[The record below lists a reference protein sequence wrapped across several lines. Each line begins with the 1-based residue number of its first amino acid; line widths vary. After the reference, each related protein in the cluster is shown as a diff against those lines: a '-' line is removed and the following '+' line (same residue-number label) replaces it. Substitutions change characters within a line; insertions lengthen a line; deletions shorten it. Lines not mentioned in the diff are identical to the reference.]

1 MPSGTPATLPAAVG
15 CVGLACVALLVAAAP
30 TLVGCGHTRS
40 SAAAAW
46 SPGAPARTASILL
59 PARVRRLTNAE
70 YERTISDLVGATEHV
85 AGKLPPDV
93 RQEGYSNNANQAV
106 PSAWEGRLDAI
117 ARDVAHR
124 AIAERFDALVPCART
139 GAPTCEAEWIA
150 AIGRR
155 AWRRPMAENERS
167 LLVAAFDDAAKGDG
181 GFASGA
187 EAVLTALLESP
198 SLLYVTELGSG
209 GAEGAIVTL
218 TPYEIASLLSYTVR
232 GGPPDDALLAVA
244 ASGDL
249 LSPDVREQQARRL
262 LAVSDTRVHF
272 RRFVLE
278 WLEVDELADTT
289 KDADLFPGYDDAKRR
304 MLDETT
310 AFADEVMVFAGG
322 SLRALLDARFA
333 SVDPSMARF
342 YGLATWGARASLSGT
357 RRGGVLQQASFLSA
371 HAHEDGTSPVK
382 RGDFVLR
389 RLLCDRLP
397 RPAEVGI
404 DTVFPPPSP
413 TLTTR
418 ERFDAHT
425 TDASCSGCHRKLDPL
440 GYTFERFDATGAS
453 RSTDNG
459 KPIDASARVE
469 LGGRALSFADSL
481 ELSEWLAHDPGAAD
495 CYMRQAFRYF
505 TSQADARIESELLGL
520 TRGLAPELRDNL
532 FAALVAYVR
541 SDLFVMREV
550 RP

>member
-1 MPSGTPATLPAAVG
+1 MLPVRPAS
-15 CVGLACVALLVAAAP
+15 LLVATLLGVAGCSAAP
-30 TLVGCGHTRS
+30 LS
-40 SAAAAW
+40 
-46 SPGAPARTASILL
+46 APAVRAPQAAPAKTVMVLL
-59 PARVRRLTNAE
+59 PARMRRLTNAE
-70 YERTISDLVGATEHV
+70 YERTISDLVGASEHV
-85 AGKLPPDV
+85 AEKLPPDV
-93 RQEGYSNNANQAV
+93 RQDGYSNNADQAV
-106 PSAWEGRLDAI
+106 PSAWEERVDAI

-124 AIAERFDALVPCART
+124 AIAQRFDVLVPCART
-139 GAPTCEAEWIA
+139 RAPSCAAEWIA
-150 AIGRR
+150 AIGKR
-155 AWRRPMAENERS
+155 AWRRPLAPSERS
-167 LLVAAFDDAAKGDG
+167 LLAATFEEASRGNG
-181 GFASGA
+181 GFGAGA

-198 SLLYVTELGSG
+198 SLLYVTEVGSG
-209 GAEGAIVTL
+209 GAPGTIVTL
-218 TPYEIASLLSYTVR
+218 TPYEVASLLSYTVR
-232 GGPPDDALLAVA
+232 GGPPDDALLAA
-244 ASGDL
+244 AESGAL
-249 LSPDVREQQARRL
+249 LSPDVREEHARRL

-278 WLEVDELADTT
+278 WLEVDDLANTA
-289 KDADLFPGYDDAKRR
+289 KDVDLFPGYDDAKLR

-310 AFADEVMVFAGG
+310 AFVDEVMVFAGG

-357 RRGGVLQQASFLSA
+357 RRAGVLQQASFLSA

-404 DTVFPPPSP
+404 DTVFPPPSS
-413 TLTTR
+413 TQTTR

-425 TDASCSGCHRKLDPL
+425 SDPTCSGCHRTLDPL

-459 KPIDASARVE
+459 KPIDASASVE
-469 LGGRALSFADSL
+469 IGGRTRSFADSL
-481 ELSEWLAHDPGAAD
+481 ELSEWLAQDPSAAD

-505 TSQADARIESELLGL
+505 TSQSDPRIEAELLEL

-541 SDLFVMREV
+541 SDVFILREV